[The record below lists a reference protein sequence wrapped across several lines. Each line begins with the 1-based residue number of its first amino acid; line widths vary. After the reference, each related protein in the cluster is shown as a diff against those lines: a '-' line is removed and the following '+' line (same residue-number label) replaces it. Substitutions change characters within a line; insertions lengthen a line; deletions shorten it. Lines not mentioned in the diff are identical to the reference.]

1 MSKTKAKILTQAR
14 ELFNTYGV
22 AVVSQRKIAE
32 EMGISPGNLTYHFPK
47 KDDINEALYYALVEE
62 ISRQVEQRKTDAPT
76 LSNLF
81 LLYGDIYD
89 AFHRYRFVFLDFVHF
104 MKSHGQIAEHYQQ
117 LQLLR
122 KFQFDQ
128 SVELLIFQGLVRPA
142 ELDREYDCYLLGVVL
157 VLADLAGLPAP
168 AAAAGPVD
176 VNAIVF
182 ADNRVLEVP
191 AVELDHAAASAN
203 HAASG
208 RDLCEQNAA
217 AADGRNYLAI
227 GVEGDQCASVGV

>member
-142 ELDREYDCYLLGVVL
+142 ELDREYDFLYERMQIFSDFFFASREVL
-157 VLADLAGLPAP
+157 SSHHGKANRAD
-168 AAAAGPVD
+168 
-176 VNAIVF
+176 F
-182 ADNRVLEVP
+182 
-191 AVELDHAAASAN
+191 
-203 HAASG
+203 
-208 RDLCEQNAA
+208 
-217 AADGRNYLAI
+217 
-227 GVEGDQCASVGV
+227 VEGLRQMIYPYLTKLGKGEFVQ